1 MCLILNLL
9 CKAMYLLCYILFE
22 IATWFD
28 VAILRMSLLL
38 ILSPILDFSQNI
50 NLCRRC
56 KTSGKWNVECSSHNV
71 SFLLT
76 QVAAAVYSCDMKKLF
91 VTMRDGFPSEYV
103 VSTMARPVYMH

>member
-71 SFLLT
+71 SFPLT